1 MTMKK
6 VGILYHPMIG
16 TARTLAEE
24 LKAFISA
31 RGVSVWLGSAWEGEE
46 AKSKL
51 DGTELIITVGGD
63 GTILRAAQVIVPAPT
78 PITGVNLGRLGFMT
92 ELSAKEAKSKL
103 PALLDG
109 QGWLDERAMLEAEL
123 SAAGGEPSRA
133 FSALNDVVVARG
145 EVARVV
151 FIEAHIDGE
160 IVATYKADG
169 VIIATAT
176 GSTGYSLAAGGPI
189 LHPQSRDFLLV
200 PISPHL
206 SPAYPL
212 VLPAASVV
220 RLKVNTTHQAAL
232 SVDGHINLPLADG
245 AIITVRRSASS
256 SHFLRIHRGAA
267 FYGSLE
273 QKLKGKIS

>member
-1 MTMKK
+1 MTIKK
-6 VGILYHPMIG
+6 VGILYHPMIE

-24 LKAFISA
+24 LKAFIGA
-31 RGVSVWLGSAWEGEE
+31 RGVSVWMSSAWEGEE
-46 AKSKL
+46 AKAKL

-63 GTILRAAQVIVPAPT
+63 GTILRAAQVIVPAPI

-92 ELSAKEAKSKL
+92 ELSAKEAKAQL

-109 QGWLDERAMLEAEL
+109 KGWLDERAMLEAEL
-123 SAAGGEPSRA
+123 SSGKKPPRT
-133 FSALNDVVVARG
+133 FYALNDVVVARG

-151 FIEAHIDGE
+151 FVEASIDGE
-160 IVATYKADG
+160 LVTSYKADG
-169 VIIATAT
+169 VIVATAT

-189 LHPQSRDFLLV
+189 LHPQSADFLLV

-212 VLPAASVV
+212 VLPAASLA
-220 RLKVNTTHQAAL
+220 RLEVHTNHQAAL

-245 AIITVRRSASS
+245 DVITIKHSANSGR
-256 SHFLRIHRGAA
+256 FLRIHSGN

-273 QKLKGKIS
+273 PKLKGKIS